1 MRHDASNSDA
11 VEASDAHSSGADLIG
26 AFAPPHAPMAMPVQV
41 LEVSWSE
48 RLGLSAVLAPL
59 AARR

>member
-1 MRHDASNSDA
+1 MRHDVSNPDA
-11 VEASDAHSSGADLIG
+11 LETIDAHSSGAASIE
-26 AFAPPHAPMAMPVQV
+26 AFAPPRAPMAMPVQV

-48 RLGLSAVLAPL
+48 RLGLASLFAPL